1 MSTQV
6 EVATDSGGVEA
17 VRERLRREGALAR
30 PLRHVFTLLTRQPHS
45 LSELVRICR
54 TPRRTVEELIR
65 LAGEDVEH
73 GPDGYRLRDS
83 VHELYRQHVRLDVPE
98 PARTDEEVE
107 RLLRDFVATGP
118 APCAALDH
126 VTATPGTALRRAA
139 WLRDNYDLSRAH
151 LLLLGDHDLTSLA
164 SCLLVPELRVTVVDL
179 DERILAH
186 IDGIAAEYRLP
197 VHTVHADLRFGLP
210 PALVDGF
217 ELVFSDPPY
226 TPEGIGL
233 FTARAAEA
241 MADGNSRLLLAY
253 GFSPRTP
260 ALGHK
265 VQQELLRLGMVFE
278 SIVSGF
284 NEYHGAEAIGGT
296 SALYVCQPTG
306 RAHKSTGERQ
316 AIYTHGPQSLE
327 SGGEPPGPEFLR
339 AIGETLGTEVGELR
353 SPGWQR
359 PLRTA
364 GAVPVFDL
372 RADPGPWLLRTLL
385 ACNADRAG
393 FLVPNR
399 HPDITSEHAQ
409 NSLLRLVGAKY
420 ELRFQRG
427 KPDANHALVVA
438 DRNKHGGG
446 VAGHLSH
453 RAHGKI
459 GNIWREALIANSDT
473 PLTKREAR
481 EHVEALVA
489 DSADLG
495 LRLIDLPRHRLDALL
510 HTEAGQ

>member
-6 EVATDSGGVEA
+6 EIATDSAGVEA
-17 VRERLRREGALAR
+17 VRERLHHEGVLAR
-30 PLRHVFTLLTRQPHS
+30 PLRHVFALLTRRPHT
-45 LSELVRICR
+45 LPELVRLCR
-54 TPRRTVEELIR
+54 TPRRTVEELLR
-65 LAGEDVEH
+65 LAGEDVER

-83 VHELYRQHVRLDVPE
+83 AHQLYRERVLFGEHEAPRE
-98 PARTDEEVE
+98 DEEVE
-107 RLLRDFVATGP
+107 RLLGEFIATGP

-126 VTATPGTALRRAA
+126 VTATPETAVRRAA
-139 WLRDNYDLSRAH
+139 WLRDNYDLHRAH

-186 IDGIAAEYRLP
+186 IDGIAAEHRLP

-210 PALVDGF
+210 TALVDGF

-226 TPEGIGL
+226 TPEGMGL

-278 SIVSGF
+278 NIVADF
-284 NEYHGAEAIGGT
+284 NEYHGAEAIGST
-296 SALYVCQPTG
+296 SALYVCLPTAK
-306 RAHKSTGERQ
+306 AHKSTGERQ

-327 SGGEPPGPEFLR
+327 SGEEAPGTDFLR
-339 AIGETLGTEVGELR
+339 ALGGAVGSEVGELR

-359 PLRTA
+359 PLRTG

-372 RADPGPWLLRTLL
+372 RADPGPWLLRMLL

-409 NSLLRLVGAKY
+409 NSLSHVVGAKY
-420 ELRFQRG
+420 SLRFQRG
-427 KPDANHALVVA
+427 KPDANHAVVVA
-438 DRNKHGGG
+438 ERRKQGGG
-446 VAGHLSH
+446 IAGYLSH

-459 GNIWREALIANSDT
+459 GNVWREALIANSEA
-473 PLTKREAR
+473 PLTKRAAKA
-481 EHVEALVA
+481 HVEALVA
-489 DSADLG
+489 DSTDLG
-495 LRLIDLPRHRLDALL
+495 LRLIDLPRHRLSTLL
-510 HTEAGQ
+510 HTEADS